1 MKECRCQIQFLIFCI
16 TVCLVIC
23 ITSCLVISVDGFA
36 KDISFDEVPEAIQQI
51 ALREIGDVP
60 IHDVDRE
67 REDGET
73 VYDIEAKDDRID
85 IELEIAAD
93 GTFRERDITEK
104 IDYSELPIPV
114 QDTVRQQV
122 GTLKINDVE
131 RRTELGMRIV
141 GSSLQT
147 ETIYYNVEAEE
158 FGVEIDLEIAPD
170 GRLLDIDMSDPIRLK
185 VKLLAKSKIPTLS
198 DIAPYREA
206 LVFYEYS
213 VKKRLEGEFKG
224 KKLRVA
230 HWAIY
235 DNQPQKIGAAKIG
248 SSHTLDLYPYQQFGE
263 FESLYTSDTL
273 ALDAEIPLYHDVGQ
287 KILGD
292 RSVEERYDYDSIFSE
307 KMPIFWR
314 IKDQLKL
321 VALGDSRGAA
331 GIRAE
336 MFYGEE
342 NLKTPMAYN
351 LAISGGPLEFQE
363 IVVDE
368 YLLKMPN
375 LEWVVYQMSPRTV
388 NPYFEHSADQRLL
401 KSRGFAFDRKHAE
414 TLWKSSD
421 EGEDKT
427 TVAEITS
434 VPHVSEYWNERPWG
448 WKFKAEVWHN
458 PRPKSI
464 GRKWEISGKR
474 WNCLTSMIA
483 VLNERGV
490 KVLLYLSPF
499 HPIMRGQP
507 VVDDDGTTQKG
518 YRELVGRLKQLEE
531 RFPNFLFVD
540 LLQGGNHDFAPEM
553 FKDLDHLNALGAT
566 KLTQALE
573 AIRFFSDSQGLDQ
586 AIKFHNEFR

>member
-1 MKECRCQIQFLIFCI
+1 MKRYRCQIQFLIFCI
-16 TVCLVIC
+16 T
-23 ITSCLVISVDGFA
+23 SCFVISVEGFA

-122 GTLKINDVE
+122 GMLKINDVE
-131 RRTELGMRIV
+131 RRTELGMSIV
-141 GSSLQT
+141 GSRLQT

-198 DIAPYREA
+198 NIAPYREA

-273 ALDAEIPLYHDVGQ
+273 TLHAEIPLYHDVGQ
-287 KILGD
+287 KILEN
-292 RSVEERYDYDSIFSE
+292 RTVEERYDYDSIFSE

-321 VALGDSRGAA
+321 VSLGDSRGEA
-331 GIRAE
+331 GVRAE
-336 MFYGEE
+336 WFYGEE
-342 NLKTPMAYN
+342 NRKTPVAYN

-363 IVVDE
+363 IVVDK
-368 YLLKMPN
+368 YLVKMPS
-375 LEWVVYQMSPRTV
+375 LAWVVYQMSPRAV
-388 NPYFEHSADQRLL
+388 NRYFEHSADRELL

-414 TLWKSSD
+414 TLWRRSD
-421 EGEDKT
+421 GEKT
-427 TVAEITS
+427 AAEIAAI
-434 VPHVSEYWNERPWG
+434 PYVSEYWNERPWG
-448 WKFKAEVWHN
+448 WKFNDEVWDR
-458 PRPKSI
+458 PRTK
-464 GRKWEISGKR
+464 RFEREWEISEKR
-474 WNCLTSMIA
+474 WDRLTSMIA
-483 VLNERGV
+483 ALNKRDV
-490 KVLLYLSPF
+490 KMLLYLSPL

-518 YRELVGRLKQLEE
+518 YRELVDRLKQLEA
-531 RFPNFLFVD
+531 RFPSFVFVD
-540 LLQGGNHDFAPEM
+540 LMQGGNHDFAPEM

-573 AIRFFSDSQGLDQ
+573 EVRHYHD
-586 AIKFHNEFR
+586 KR